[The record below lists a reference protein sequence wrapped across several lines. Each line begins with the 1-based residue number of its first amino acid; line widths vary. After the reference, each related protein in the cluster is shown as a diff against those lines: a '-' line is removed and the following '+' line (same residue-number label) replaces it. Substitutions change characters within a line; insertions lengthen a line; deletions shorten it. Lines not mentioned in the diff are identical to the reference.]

1 MPVNP
6 SWRSLAGMFLIV
18 ALILGWSVLVVTLAG
33 RAGNWPW
40 PLELLFYLVAGIAWI
55 LPLKPVIRWMQRGRS
70 A

>member
-6 SWRSLAGMFLIV
+6 SWRSAVGMFLIV
-18 ALILGWSVLVVTLAG
+18 ALITGWSVLVVSFAG
-33 RAGNWPW
+33 RAADWPW

-55 LPLKPVIRWMQRGRS
+55 LPLKPLIRWMQRGG